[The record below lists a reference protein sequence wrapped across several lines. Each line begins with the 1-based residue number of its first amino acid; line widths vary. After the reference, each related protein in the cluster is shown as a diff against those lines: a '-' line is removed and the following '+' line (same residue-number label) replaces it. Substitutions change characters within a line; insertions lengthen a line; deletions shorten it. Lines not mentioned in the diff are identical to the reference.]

1 MHCIFIWSAIGNVI
15 NQLKKKIIMFLLS
28 KTPVVAQKIMNAI
41 NIQLLILG
49 VHFKCQDREETS

>member
-1 MHCIFIWSAIGNVI
+1 
-15 NQLKKKIIMFLLS
+15 MFLLP